1 MDTRVCSRL
10 GASMLLGAGVTTLV
24 LLLMHA
30 LIEPEEMFLED
41 RPPGGTLTF
50 LPVIEDEPPE
60 RDRQPPDK
68 PPQPDEPPPP
78 PPLADFEDGGVV
90 LTDDFL
96 PPHTDPPTGPQG
108 PVMSDGDALP
118 VVKVTPVYPTRA
130 AERGIEGHVLV
141 EFTIDKLGRVVD
153 VSIVD
158 ADPRGVFDR
167 AALKAVERFRYK
179 PRVVNGKAIPVS
191 GVQHLVSFELNE

>member
-1 MDTRVCSRL
+1 MDTRVGSRL
-10 GASMLLGAGVTTLV
+10 GASILLGAAVTSLV

-30 LIEPEEMFLED
+30 LIKPDETFLENE
-41 RPPGGTLTF
+41 PPGGTVTF
-50 LPVIEDEPPE
+50 LPLLEDEPPE
-60 RDRQPPDK
+60 ARRHPPVK
-68 PPQPDEPPPP
+68 PPEPDEAPPPP
-78 PPLADFEDGGVV
+78 PPAVFDDGTVAFNESF
-90 LTDDFL
+90 TA
-96 PPHTDPPTGPQG
+96 PSSDPPTGPRG
-108 PVMSDGDALP
+108 LAMSDGDALP
-118 VVKVTPVYPTRA
+118 VVKVTPIYPARA

-153 VSIVD
+153 IAVVH

-179 PRVVNGKAIPVS
+179 PRVVNGIAIPVS